1 MANIIESRVTLEDEV
16 FEETIDTAEE
26 PIEVVR
32 PTSYNDLQDLP
43 QINGVTLQ
51 GNKTSSDLGIVTQ
64 NDINSAVS
72 AEAMLRENADTAL
85 GGRIDDEVTARENAD
100 TALGGRIDQE
110 ITDRGNAD
118 TTLGGRIDSEI
129 TNRTNADNALGT
141 RIDNEILARQGGDN
155 NLQTQID
162 AITSKSDVVDV
173 VADYAALQ
181 AYDTQHLGNNDVI
194 KVLDDETH
202 DHSQT
207 YYRWNKPN
215 SAWTYIGSEAP
226 YYSKSQI
233 DTQMAQKQD
242 KLVAGSNIQIASD
255 GKTISATDTTYT
267 AGTGLTLTGTEFS
280 ADTTVLATK
289 TDLEDYYTKT
299 ETDTKL
305 APKLETEV
313 VSALPTTGD
322 ESNLYLTPKNY
333 TTGTATGNPIT
344 ISLGEDEGA
353 IDSFQLDGDTFQQS
367 YTGSNLYEAKPYS
380 SATQQGIKMTI
391 KEGYIFE
398 CSGTATTTYANM
410 ANWTNVSLPAG
421 TYTFCIDH
429 ELTHNITMRLSF
441 DPDAQDVV
449 IGPGTT
455 RKTVTVSSPIVAMR
469 PFMDTGGS
477 GAVINE
483 TVKLNIVAGST
494 ATDFEPFVG
503 GQPSPSPDYP
513 QQIQTVTGTQTVTVE
528 GKNLFD
534 KDNYSILNCWPTSVI
549 AHGNNWSIWIPCE
562 PNTTYSVTKMICQP
576 TDHNRF
582 KIATT
587 AVEPNYDVAVVDAV
601 YPGTNNTTGQI
612 TTGATAKYLMVVL
625 ANTDTA
631 PTTTLSEMLGSV
643 QIEVGSATTYAPY
656 SKQTYQL
663 DLGTI
668 ELCKLGDYQD
678 YIWKDGEDW
687 KVHKATVSAI
697 IDGSES
703 WSTSGTNTFY
713 VANIYSKIGNSIQ
726 SDSTGEMYASHF
738 TIADITSSNTLV
750 GASLRADAAHN
761 VSNLRIRLQDMSG
774 GVAGFRQMLSAKK
787 PSVYARRL
795 TPTDTTITDQTL
807 IAQLEAVLQAKL
819 QASNTIT
826 NTATGTNLA
835 GDMEFDY
842 YEYDPTNRYDK
853 WLWLRANNAYEEFN
867 EEGGGGGGGSITVDS
882 ALSTTSKNPVQNKVV
897 TAAINSKVDSSSLAT
912 VATSGSYNDLSN
924 KPTIPTIPTQTSAF
938 TNNGSDGTS
947 TYVEADELATV
958 ATTGAYSDLS
968 GTPTIPTATGDL
980 TNDSGFITSADLP
993 TKTSDL
999 TNDGSDGTSTYV
1011 EASGLATIATSGSY
1025 NDLSN
1030 KPTIPTVNNGTLTI
1044 RQNGKTLG
1052 EFTANQSTNTTVNL
1066 TDNSSYST
1074 SEVKTSATW
1083 INGKPIYKKTFS
1095 FTLANAES
1103 TTINHGISNFG
1114 LLIRFEGAVVQS
1126 DTKSVPIPRTL
1137 MDLNYQIGLEGVTT
1151 TSFEIDVGSSGPR
1164 GKQAYM
1170 TLWYTKTTD

>member
-1 MANIIESRVTLEDEV
+1 MAKIIVNNPRQ
-16 FEETIDTAEE
+16 I
-26 PIEVVR
+26 
-32 PTSYNDLQDLP
+32 
-43 QINGVTLQ
+43 INGGAKKYYFKVKGLGGPKGDKGDKGDTGATGPQGPQ
-51 GNKTSSDLGIVTQ
+51 GNAAT
-64 NDINSAVS
+64 VS
-72 AEAMLRENADTAL
+72 VGST
-85 GGRIDDEVTARENAD
+85 
-100 TALGGRIDQE
+100 
-110 ITDRGNAD
+110 
-118 TTLGGRIDSEI
+118 TTLPVGQNATVENVGTLYNAVLNFGIPQGPRGPQGATGATGAKGDKGDQGNPGPQGEKG
-129 TNRTNADNALGT
+129 TNATVTVGT
-141 RIDNEILARQGGDN
+141 TTTTEPG
-155 NLQTQID
+155 T
-162 AITSKSDVVDV
+162 
-173 VADYAALQ
+173 Q
-181 AYDTQHLGNNDVI
+181 AYAWNSSSNPNNAVI
-194 KVLDDETH
+194 NFNIPRGATGATGATGPQGPTGPAGADGADGQDGQNFTPTIVET
-202 DHSQT
+202 
-207 YYRWNKPN
+207 
-215 SAWTYIGSEAP
+215 
-226 YYSKSQI
+226 
-233 DTQMAQKQD
+233 
-242 KLVAGSNIQIASD
+242 
-255 GKTISATDTTYT
+255 
-267 AGTGLTLTGTEFS
+267 
-280 ADTTVLATK
+280 
-289 TDLEDYYTKT
+289 
-299 ETDTKL
+299 
-305 APKLETEV
+305 
-313 VSALPTTGD
+313 LPTTGD

-344 ISLGEDEGA
+344 ISLGEDAGQ
-353 IDSFQLDGDTFQQS
+353 IDSFQLDGDTAQQT
-367 YTGSNLYEAKPYS
+367 YTGKNLLNSLTFVKGRLDNGVVGYQDETSSLEATATDITFTTIANFRGITSDYIQVVGGSSYIQNQQLSLGNNMGGEIAQYDSSKTFIRQNSISTGAAITTQATTAYVRIYYFARNAGTITLHEPQLEAGSTATSFEPYVGGVPS
-380 SATQQGIKMTI
+380 PNPDYPQAIQTVTGEQTVTVTGKNLLNAVPYATPIQQGVKVTI
-391 KEGYIFE
+391 TNTNTIHIDGTSTQTYVNLTRIF
-398 CSGTATTTYANM
+398 S
-410 ANWTNVSLPAG
+410 TNLPAG
-421 TYTFCIDH
+421 TYTMSINK
-429 ELTHNITMRLSF
+429 ELPFRVNLSTILSGGGSLDRSIQAGETSVTFTTSETTTGMR
-441 DPDAQDVV
+441 
-449 IGPGTT
+449 I
-455 RKTVTVSSPIVAMR
+455 
-469 PFMDTGGS
+469 FMSTGGAGIVFDETFTVQLVS
-477 GAVINE
+477 GNA
-483 TVKLNIVAGST
+483 ADY
-494 ATDFEPFVG
+494 DFEPY
-503 GQPSPSPDYP
+503 SSTNYP
-513 QQIQTVTGTQTVTVE
+513 
-528 GKNLFD
+528 
-534 KDNYSILNCWPTSVI
+534 
-549 AHGNNWSIWIPCE
+549 
-562 PNTTYSVTKMICQP
+562 
-576 TDHNRF
+576 
-582 KIATT
+582 
-587 AVEPNYDVAVVDAV
+587 
-601 YPGTNNTTGQI
+601 
-612 TTGATAKYLMVVL
+612 
-625 ANTDTA
+625 
-631 PTTTLSEMLGSV
+631 
-643 QIEVGSATTYAPY
+643 
-656 SKQTYQL
+656 L

-787 PSVYARRL
+787 PSIYARRL
-795 TPTDTTITDQTL
+795 TPTDTTITDTNL

-835 GDMEFDY
+835 GDMELDY

-897 TAAINSKVDSSSLAT
+897 TAVINSKVDSSSLAT
-912 VATSGSYNDLSN
+912 V
-924 KPTIPTIPTQTSAF
+924 
-938 TNNGSDGTS
+938 
-947 TYVEADELATV
+947 
-958 ATTGAYSDLS
+958 
-968 GTPTIPTATGDL
+968 
-980 TNDSGFITSADLP
+980 
-993 TKTSDL
+993 
-999 TNDGSDGTSTYV
+999 
-1011 EASGLATIATSGSY
+1011 ATSGSY

-1151 TSFEIDVGSSGPR
+1151 TSFEIDVGTSGPR
-1164 GKQAYM
+1164 GKQTYM